1 VFFGVLLG
9 EPREVGEEGGHFVHF
24 EAGLGVL
31 VVCQADLGMG

>member
-1 VFFGVLLG
+1 VRLLRRG
-9 EPREVGEEGGHFVHF
+9 DHFVRF